1 MIKKIISKIK
11 EQKENKMNRL
21 YKYVEEIYQIHSLIW
36 EAEKYKDYTNADYE
50 AEVES
55 SLAEML
61 NETYAELSG
70 DTTYYHNE
78 DLLERKISK
87 EEAEI
92 RKMLLKEVRYKKQ
105 LVHDLPDLKRKANEL
120 VQSCKARTG
129 MSYKRFNKNIT
140 NGNITL

>member
-36 EAEKYKDYTNADYE
+36 EAEKYKDYTNADFE

-55 SLAEML
+55 RLAEIL
-61 NETYAELSG
+61 NETYAELSC
-70 DTTYYHNE
+70 DATYYHE
-78 DLLERKISK
+78 DLIERKIST
-87 EEAEI
+87 EEAEV
-92 RKMLLKEVRYKKQ
+92 RKLLLEEVRYKKQ
-105 LVHDLPDLKRKANEL
+105 LVHDLQDLKRKANEL

>member
-11 EQKENKMNRL
+11 EQKEDKL

-36 EAEKYKDYTNADYE
+36 EAEKYKDYTNADFE

-55 SLAEML
+55 RLAEML
-61 NETYAELSG
+61 NETYAELSC
-70 DTTYYHNE
+70 DATYYHNE
-78 DLLERKISK
+78 DLIERKILT
-87 EEAEI
+87 EEAEV
-92 RKMLLKEVRYKKQ
+92 RKLLLKEVRYKKQ

>member
-11 EQKENKMNRL
+11 EQKEDKL

-36 EAEKYKDYTNADYE
+36 EAEKYKDYTNADFE

-55 SLAEML
+55 RLAEML
-61 NETYAELSG
+61 NETYAELSC
-70 DTTYYHNE
+70 DATYYHNE
-78 DLLERKISK
+78 DLIERKILT
-87 EEAEI
+87 EEAEV
-92 RKMLLKEVRYKKQ
+92 RKLLLKEVRYKKQ
-105 LVHDLPDLKRKANEL
+105 LVHDLQDLKRKANEL